1 MLLFSIFSVCY
12 GQTDGTPFS
21 YQGYALNFEGQALS
35 AVNINVRVSIYPL
48 GGANVY
54 QEEHNLQTDMFGVY
68 SISVGSVMPNDFKKI
83 NFSKQQHGMR
93 VEVKRIQDASYITM
107 HNEALDYL
115 PYARSA
121 ANGLPVGS
129 IVSFAGEVSQVPA
142 GWMLCDGTSISAAQY
157 AQLFHVIGNSWGG
170 NGTNFNVPDL
180 RGRFLRGVSADSNND
195 PDKNSRTASAAGGN
209 TGNNVGSLQTEGMK
223 SHNHTM
229 ESAGAHSHGLEREIH
244 RHHRSFSGA
253 NDAEHTLIANS
264 GTLWT
269 SGVNSAGAHTH
280 TINAIG
286 GSESRPK
293 NVNVH
298 YIIKY

>member
-1 MLLFSIFSVCY
+1 MLLFSVFSVCY
-12 GQTDGTPFS
+12 GQTDGSPFS

-35 AVNINVRVSIYPL
+35 AVDINVRVSIYPL

-68 SISVGSVMPNDFKKI
+68 SISVGSVMLNDFKKI

-129 IVSFAGEVSQVPA
+129 IVSFAGDLSQVPN
-142 GWMLCDGTSISAAQY
+142 GWVLCNGTSLSATAY
-157 AQLFHVIGNSWGG
+157 AQLYHVIGNSWGG
-170 NGTNFNVPDL
+170 NATNFNLPDL

-195 PDKNSRTASAAGGN
+195 PDKNARTASAAGGN
-209 TGNNVGSLQTEGMK
+209 TGNSVGSIQTEGMK
-223 SHNHTM
+223 LHNHTM
-229 ESAGAHSHGLEREIH
+229 VSAGAHSHGLEREIH
-244 RHHRSFSGA
+244 RHARSFRGE
-253 NDAEHTLIANS
+253 DGIEHTLMDS
-264 GTLWT
+264 GGTLWT
-269 SGVNSAGAHTH
+269 SGVQSAGAHTH
-280 TINAIG
+280 TINATG